1 VKSSTICPVDG
12 SRDATAA
19 ALREADKFAKETGLT
34 SKQSLHLRLLAEELL
49 GVVNGVTEVRG
60 GSFTIELRDGEYRL
74 QLSAKTFPVGERA
87 QKKLLD
93 ASSTGENIL
102 YQGVAGKVRMVADW
116 YSQGGDPA
124 GRGNA
129 FAGGFH
135 DGVSDEWSL
144 VRMRNYTA
152 RERKA
157 AKWDELETSILSH
170 LADDV
175 RVGLRRDKVVI
186 TVHKTFHNTTN

>member
-1 VKSSTICPVDG
+1 MKSSAICPVDG

-49 GVVNGVTEVRG
+49 GVVNGVTEVRD

-116 YSQGGDPA
+116 
-124 GRGNA
+124 
-129 FAGGFH
+129 
-135 DGVSDEWSL
+135 
-144 VRMRNYTA
+144 
-152 RERKA
+152 
-157 AKWDELETSILSH
+157 
-170 LADDV
+170 
-175 RVGLRRDKVVI
+175 
-186 TVHKTFHNTTN
+186 